1 MTVGIAVPTTVASS
15 APRLIPSSNPAVI
28 ARRRRRLIDEPIILF
43 RVPRGANDPLTLT
56 FDLRRVPRQQD
67 LKDSAAVVAHAYRAT
82 VAFDY
87 CFHDRQAQT
96 AAAGGARHI
105 RFVEPVENQ
114 RHVFWRNSGTV
125 VADRESNMATGLFGR
140 QRDFAAIRCVAKRIR
155 GEILQRLFK

>member
-1 MTVGIAVPTTVASS
+1 M
-15 APRLIPSSNPAVI
+15 
-28 ARRRRRLIDEPIILF
+28 
-43 RVPRGANDPLTLT
+43 
-56 FDLRRVPRQQD
+56 
-67 LKDSAAVVAHAYRAT
+67 
-82 VAFDY
+82 AFDY

-140 QRDFAAIRCVAKRIR
+140 QRDVAAIRCVAKRIR
-155 GEILQRLFK
+155 GEILQRLFKSIGVARHPRRGIDTGHQPHVALGELTVVAFRHALE